1 MIKQFKNN
9 EGRVFKE
16 SYSPYKLADRLWN
29 LLNYY
34 KQLYSDV
41 DLSDTSFEFG
51 VRYATKEAI
60 TIYHHREKMIKD
72 KINDIREKNGLPY
85 IPRSSLKWYYKSEII
100 KGIKEY
106 TYSYV
111 E

>member
-1 MIKQFKNN
+1 MLKQFKNN

-16 SYSPYKLADRLWN
+16 TYSPYNLADRLWHSLNHYKN
-29 LLNYY
+29 LYY
-34 KQLYSDV
+34 AI

-51 VRYATKEAI
+51 VRYATKESI
-60 TIYHHREKMIKD
+60 KIYHHREKMIKD

-100 KGIKEY
+100 KGIKGY
-106 TYSYV
+106 TYSYA